1 MKIQVGKKY
10 VSDKAGIV
18 DCIAEREGI
27 FIVENDEYCYHVNQ
41 SGVALYIDNDKW
53 YRQTDNEFDL
63 QCEVGFDSED
73 DSKDDFDVA
82 KVLNSYLESEDGK
95 QFMKN
100 LKPEVKPKETKHEHY
115 FKDVS
120 QLDKIDVYAVLH
132 LFEVTDPCI
141 QHAVKKLL
149 CTGKRGHKDFQKDI
163 QDSID
168 SLVRCQELHN
178 ELNPELNQGNQDA

>member
-1 MKIQVGKKY
+1 MKIQVGKLY
-10 VSDKAGIV
+10 FSPLAGTV
-18 DCIAEREGI
+18 KCIAERDNT
-27 FIVENDEYCYHVNQ
+27 FIVENDDYRYHVNAQ
-41 SGVALYIDNDKW
+41 GEAIYVD
-53 YRQTDNEFDL
+53 DNEAGGL
-63 QCEVGFDSED
+63 NLTGEVR
-73 DSKDDFDVA
+73 
-82 KVLNSYLESEDGK
+82 YLESEDGK
-95 QFMKN
+95 EFMKN
-100 LKPEVKPKETKHEHY
+100 FKPKETKHEHY

-120 QLDKIDVYAVLH
+120 QMDKIDVYAVLH

-178 ELNPELNQGNQDA
+178 ELHPELTQGNQDA

>member
-1 MKIQVGKKY
+1 MKIQVGKLY
-10 VSDKAGIV
+10 ISPLAGV
-18 DCIAEREGI
+18 VECIAERYNT
-27 FIVENDEYCYHVNQ
+27 FIVENDDYCYHVDAQ
-41 SGVALYIDNDKW
+41 GRALNVDDDEAGGFNL
-53 YRQTDNEFDL
+53 TCEAGFDNED
-63 QCEVGFDSED
+63 ED
-73 DSKDDFDVA
+73 NFDVA
-82 KVLNSYLESEDGK
+82 KVLHNFLETEEGK
-95 QFMKN
+95 EFMKN

-168 SLVRCQELHN
+168 SLVRCQELHK
-178 ELNPELNQGNQDA
+178 ELHPELNQGNQDA

>member
-10 VSDKAGIV
+10 ISDKAGLV

-27 FIVENDEYCYHVNQ
+27 FIVQNDEYCYHVNPA
-41 SGVALYIDNDKW
+41 GVALYPDNDKW
-53 YRQTDNEFDL
+53 YRQTDNELDL

-73 DSKDDFDVA
+73 EFDVA

-100 LKPEVKPKETKHEHY
+100 LKSEVKPKETKHEHY

-149 CTGKRGHKDFQKDI
+149 CTGKRGHKDFLKDV
-163 QDSID
+163 QDSVD
-168 SLVRCQELHN
+168 SLVRCI
-178 ELNPELNQGNQDA
+178 ELNKELSQ

>member
-1 MKIQVGKKY
+1 MSAVQQALWIALQNVKVFLLQKMMNTATMLTNPVHPRTL
-10 VSDKAGIV
+10 DDDEAG
-18 DCIAEREGI
+18 G
-27 FIVENDEYCYHVNQ
+27 
-41 SGVALYIDNDKW
+41 
-53 YRQTDNEFDL
+53 FDL
-63 QCEVGFDSED
+63 TCEAGFDIED
-73 DSKDDFDVA
+73 EDNFDVA
-82 KVLNSYLESEDGK
+82 KVLHNFLETEDGK
-95 QFMKN
+95 EFMKN

-115 FKDVS
+115 FKNVS
-120 QLDKIDVYAVLH
+120 QLDKIDVYAVLR

>member
-10 VSDKAGIV
+10 VSEKAGIV
-18 DCIAEREGI
+18 GCIAERYNT
-27 FIVENDEYCYHVNQ
+27 FIVENDDFCYHVDAQ
-41 SGVALYIDNDKW
+41 GKALNVDD
-53 YRQTDNEFDL
+53 DEAGGFDL
-63 QCEVGFDSED
+63 MCEASFDIED
-73 DSKDDFDVA
+73 EDNFDVA
-82 KVLNSYLESEDGK
+82 KVLHNFLETEDGK
-95 QFMKN
+95 EFMKN

-178 ELNPELNQGNQDA
+178 ELNQGNQDA

>member
-10 VSDKAGIV
+10 VSGTVGIV

-53 YRQTDNEFDL
+53 CRLTDNEFDL
-63 QCEVGFDSED
+63 QCEVGFGSE
-73 DSKDDFDVA
+73 DDFDVA
-82 KVLNSYLESEDGK
+82 KVLHNFLETENGK
-95 QFMKN
+95 EFMNN

-115 FKDVS
+115 FKNVS
-120 QLDKIDVYAVLH
+120 QLDKIDVYAVLR

>member
-1 MKIQVGKKY
+1 MKIQVGKLY
-10 VSDKAGIV
+10 ISPLAGV
-18 DCIAEREGI
+18 VECIAERYNT
-27 FIVENDEYCYHVNQ
+27 FIVENDDYCYHVDAQ
-41 SGVALYIDNDKW
+41 GRALNVDDDEAGGFNL
-53 YRQTDNEFDL
+53 T
-63 QCEVGFDSED
+63 CEAGFDIED
-73 DSKDDFDVA
+73 EGCFDVEN
-82 KVLNSYLESEDGK
+82 VLRSYLESEDGK
-95 QFMKN
+95 EFMKN

>member
-41 SGVALYIDNDKW
+41 AGVALYTDNNKW

-82 KVLNSYLESEDGK
+82 KVLNSYLESVHFSFQYASHK
-95 QFMKN
+95 LFVIMKM
-100 LKPEVKPKETKHEHY
+100 
-115 FKDVS
+115 
-120 QLDKIDVYAVLH
+120 
-132 LFEVTDPCI
+132 I
-141 QHAVKKLL
+141 QNWSSVWSDRN
-149 CTGKRGHKDFQKDI
+149 T
-163 QDSID
+163 
-168 SLVRCQELHN
+168 
-178 ELNPELNQGNQDA
+178 

>member
-1 MKIQVGKKY
+1 MKIQVGKLY
-10 VSDKAGIV
+10 ISPLAGIV
-18 DCIAEREGI
+18 ECIAERYNT
-27 FIVENDEYCYHVNQ
+27 FIVENDDYCYHVDAQ
-41 SGVALYIDNDKW
+41 GRALNVDDDEAGGFNL
-53 YRQTDNEFDL
+53 T
-63 QCEVGFDSED
+63 CEADIED
-73 DSKDDFDVA
+73 EDDFDVA
-82 KVLNSYLESEDGK
+82 KVLHNFLETEDGK
-95 QFMKN
+95 EFMKN
-100 LKPEVKPKETKHEHY
+100 LKPEVKPKESKHSHY

-178 ELNPELNQGNQDA
+178 ELQTELHHELNQGNQDA

>member
-10 VSDKAGIV
+10 VGGTVGIV

-27 FIVENDEYCYHVNQ
+27 FIVENDKYCYHVNQ

-53 YRQTDNEFDL
+53 CRLTDNEFDL
-63 QCEVGFDSED
+63 QCEVGFDNE
-73 DSKDDFDVA
+73 DDFDVA
-82 KVLNSYLESEDGK
+82 KVLHNFLETEDGK
-95 QFMKN
+95 EFMNN

-178 ELNPELNQGNQDA
+178 ELNQGNQDA

>member
-1 MKIQVGKKY
+1 MKIQVGNSY
-10 VSDKAGIV
+10 ASEKAGIV
-18 DCIAEREGI
+18 KCIAEREGV
-27 FIVENDEYCYHVNQ
+27 FIVENDDYCYHVNQ
-41 SGVALYIDNDKW
+41 AGVALYVDTNNNKW

-63 QCEVGFDSED
+63 QCEVGFDTED
-73 DSKDDFDVA
+73 EDDFDVA
-82 KVLNSYLESEDGK
+82 KVLNCYLESEDGK
-95 QFMKN
+95 EFMKN
-100 LKPEVKPKETKHEHY
+100 LKPDVKPKESKHQHY

-120 QLDKIDVYAVLH
+120 NLYHIDVYAVLR

-178 ELNPELNQGNQDA
+178 ELNPELNQGN

>member
-1 MKIQVGKKY
+1 MKIQVGKLY
-10 VSDKAGIV
+10 ISPLAGV
-18 DCIAEREGI
+18 VECIAERYNT
-27 FIVENDEYCYHVNQ
+27 FIVENDDYCYHIDAQ
-41 SGVALYIDNDKW
+41 GRALNVDDDESEGFNLT
-53 YRQTDNEFDL
+53 REA
-63 QCEVGFDSED
+63 GFDIED
-73 DSKDDFDVA
+73 EDNFDVA
-82 KVLNSYLESEDGK
+82 KVLRSYLESEDGK
-95 QFMKN
+95 EFMKN
-100 LKPEVKPKETKHEHY
+100 LKPDVKPKETKHEHY